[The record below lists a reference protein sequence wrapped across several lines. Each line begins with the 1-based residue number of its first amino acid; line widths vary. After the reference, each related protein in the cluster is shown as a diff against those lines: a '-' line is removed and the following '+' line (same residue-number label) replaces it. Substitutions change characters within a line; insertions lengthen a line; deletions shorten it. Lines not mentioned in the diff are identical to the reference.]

1 MAGGKLTNPF
11 KKKLNEAVEVEE
23 EKLID
28 TESTIA
34 DVKKDIE
41 QRTKEFS
48 EEAARESQKLFG
60 EITDSVQP
68 SLTTGLTKEALD
80 IGTRF
85 LTRLGVPTN
94 PDLKVSDQIFDA
106 LSLIKTDEK
115 SWFRVCIF
123 TKRNK
128 QNSRRFCKY
137 VALRCSRRQE
147 K

>member
-1 MAGGKLTNPF
+1 MVLLEQQVVLFLGGKRTSPF
-11 KKKLNEAVEVEE
+11 KKLNEAVEVEE

-68 SLTTGLTKEALD
+68 SLTTRLTKEALD

-85 LTRLGVPTN
+85 LTR
-94 PDLKVSDQIFDA
+94 
-106 LSLIKTDEK
+106 
-115 SWFRVCIF
+115 
-123 TKRNK
+123 
-128 QNSRRFCKY
+128 
-137 VALRCSRRQE
+137 
-147 K
+147 